1 MAKKNNSNTNNLNI
15 PKGWKYLP
23 FGNVFEFI
31 QSLALSREQLTFD
44 EHEGEIFNLH
54 YGDIHATYKT
64 DLLDFDKRRKVPRI
78 KKIVESKSLSF
89 LKEGDLIIADAS
101 EDYKGVAANLE
112 LKNIKS
118 KKVTGGLHTFVARD
132 NSGLTVKGFRT
143 YVLKNPAVTNELKKL
158 ATGSKVYG
166 VSKTNLTKLK
176 VLLPTLKEQLKIS
189 QILFTWDALIETLE
203 QLIYKKERS
212 KKVFMQHFLSPNQ
225 KHGNDSRKSYLLGS
239 ICDFLD
245 GQRRPIKEEDRA
257 KIKGKYPYYGASGI
271 IDYVNDFIFDD
282 DLILLGEDGENIL
295 SRALPLAFR
304 VSGKCWVNNHA
315 HVLKPKENV
324 NIVYLTNYLEN
335 ISYEKYNSGT
345 AQPKLNK
352 KICESIPILLPSI
365 DEQKK
370 IASILSASDLEIEI
384 LKKELH
390 HIERSKIGLMQI
402 LLTGKTRVGL

>member
-1 MAKKNNSNTNNLNI
+1 MKNNNKNNNIKI
-15 PKGWKYLP
+15 PKGWTYLP
-23 FGNVFEFI
+23 FGEVFEFI
-31 QSLALSREQLTFD
+31 QSLALSREQLTFN
-44 EHEGEIFNLH
+44 EHEGEIFNIH

-64 DLLDFDKRRKVPRI
+64 DLLDLDKEEKIPRI
-78 KKIVESKSLSF
+78 KDIIESKALTF

-101 EDYKGVAANLE
+101 EDYKGVATNLE

-132 NSGLTVKGFRT
+132 NSGLTIKGFRT
-143 YVLKNPAVTNELKKL
+143 YVLKNPAITNELKKL

-166 VSKTNLTKLK
+166 VSKTNLATLK
-176 VLLPTLKEQLKIS
+176 VLLPTLKEQTKIS
-189 QILFTWDALIETLE
+189 QILSTWDTCIEILE
-203 QLIYKKERS
+203 QLINKKERN
-212 KKVFMQHFLSPNQ
+212 KKVFMKRFFSPDQ
-225 KHGNDSRKSYLLGS
+225 KHGNDSRKSYSLGS

-245 GQRRPIKEEDRA
+245 GKRRPIKEEDRA

-271 IDYVNDFIFDD
+271 IDYINDFIFDD
-282 DLILLGEDGENIL
+282 DLILLGEDGENII

-345 AQPKLNK
+345 TQPKLNK
-352 KICESIPILLPSI
+352 KICESIPVLLPSI
-365 DEQKK
+365 GEQKK
-370 IASILSASDLEIEI
+370 IASILSASDLEIKT
-384 LKKELH
+384 LKKQLH
-390 HIERSKIGLMQI
+390 HLKQSKIGLMQL
-402 LLTGKTRVGL
+402 LLTGKKKIKI